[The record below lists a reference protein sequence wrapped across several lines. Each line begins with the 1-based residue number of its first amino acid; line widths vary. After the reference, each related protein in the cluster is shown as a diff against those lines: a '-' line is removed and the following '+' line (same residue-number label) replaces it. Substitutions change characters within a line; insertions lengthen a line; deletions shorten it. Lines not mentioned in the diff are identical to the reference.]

1 MSGAYRVPHAP
12 SRTHA
17 CMILIGISD
26 LVPLFRSA
34 RCVSFG
40 LTAKVRE
47 TFICQLLVSST
58 ALCRFRD
65 LLFLFF
71 VEII

>member
-1 MSGAYRVPHAP
+1 
-12 SRTHA
+12 
-17 CMILIGISD
+17 MILIWMSD

-34 RCVSFG
+34 RCVGFG
-40 LTAKVRE
+40 LTADVRQ
-47 TFICQLLVSST
+47 TFKCQLLVSTT